1 MNYIV
6 EDGIDFFAELAKS
19 DDESVG
25 DDTNTCLLSG
35 TPLSRNYITLKCGHK
50 FNYYS
55 LFNEIVKQ
63 KTIYNPNDNVRL
75 SINEI
80 KCPYCRQISDHLLPY
95 IPCEKGVAK
104 IYGVNSPKTMCMKH
118 KTCEWRFKTGNRRG
132 ILCQHDGF
140 ETEYGTMCEQHWKKA
155 QMKYS
160 KQKNGLSEQI
170 EWTKEMEDL
179 FQRNTVISLKNKLRE
194 NKQKVSGS
202 KKELVIRLIS
212 NK

>member
-1 MNYIV
+1 M
-6 EDGIDFFAELAKS
+6 EDCGICYTSFSECSEVK
-19 DDESVG
+19 
-25 DDTNTCLLSG
+25 TLSCNHQLC
-35 TPLSRNYITLKCGHK
+35 PHCYL
-50 FNYYS
+50 
-55 LFNEIVKQ
+55 
-63 KTIYNPNDNVRL
+63 RL
-75 SINEI
+75 QTQ